1 VWGML
6 TTPALTSPQ
15 AGSSAPTLRRSRR
28 RSGRAT
34 GHLLVLVQNLSV
46 PMDRR
51 VWQECTEATAAGWRV
66 SVVCPRHEGD
76 SESEVLEG
84 VSIHRYSPPREGNGP
99 VGFAFEFVVAILRML
114 KLVIAI
120 GRRERIHVVQAC
132 NPPDTMFLIAAVLR
146 VWQRTRFVYD
156 QHDLCPEIFL
166 SRGGTDGALLHR
178 ILDLLERCTFKLAD
192 VVVFPNESYQRRAMD
207 LGRLNVPSQVVMS
220 GPRRDSMR
228 AGAPQEDLKQ
238 GREHLLVYLGI
249 MGPQDG
255 VEHAVEAVAELVHRH
270 GLDVHCA
277 FLGFGEQ
284 REELMAR
291 AAELGLSGHVSWPGR
306 VGPQEIKAYLSTASL
321 GIAPDPANPLANLST
336 HNKVLEYMAHGL
348 PVVCYALQETQ
359 RVAGEA
365 AAVSHVQTPAALA
378 DVAARLL
385 QDPAER
391 QQRGLVARA
400 RLDQNWVWES
410 QAPRYV
416 EALRRALTGV
426 DPVVLPEP
434 AFGVVAPAQRVA
446 SGLPVAPLELDESGL
461 MVSDGDLSGVVVGG
475 IALGPQV
482 GALDGVEAT
491 DTIPVSLPLQPLD
504 ESVDQEQALH
514 LAS

>member
-1 VWGML
+1 MR
-6 TTPALTSPQ
+6 
-15 AGSSAPTLRRSRR
+15 APRT
-28 RSGRAT
+28 T

-66 SVVCPRHEGD
+66 SVVCPRHDED
-76 SESEVLEG
+76 LEAETLEG
-84 VSIHRYSPPREGNGP
+84 VDIHRYTPPREGNGP
-99 VGFAFEFVVAILRML
+99 IGFALEFAVAILRML
-114 KLVIAI
+114 RLVVKIA
-120 GRRERIHVVQAC
+120 RKDRVDVVQAC

-166 SRGGTDGALLHR
+166 SRGGTSGALLHR
-178 ILDLLERCTFKLAD
+178 ILDILERCTFRLAD
-192 VVVFPNESYQRRAMD
+192 VVVFPNESYRRRALD
-207 LGRLNVPSQVVMS
+207 LGRLRVPSQVVMS
-220 GPRRDSMR
+220 GPRRDAMR
-228 AGAPQEDLKQ
+228 AGVPQPELKQ

-255 VEHAVEAVAELVHRH
+255 VEHAVDAVAELVHRH

-284 REELMAR
+284 REQLMAH
-291 AAELGLSGHVSWPGR
+291 AEELGLGGHVSWPGR
-306 VGPQEIKAYLSTASL
+306 VGQKEIKAYLSTASL

-348 PVVCYALQETQ
+348 PMVCYALQETQ

-365 AAVSHVQTPAALA
+365 AAVSQVQTPAALA

-385 QDPAER
+385 RDPSER

-410 QAPRYV
+410 QAPSYV
-416 EALRRALTGV
+416 EALRRALTGAA
-426 DPVVLPEP
+426 PVVLPD
-434 AFGVVAPAQRVA
+434 VTIPAQPKVERVE
-446 SGLPVAPLELDESGL
+446 SGLPVAPLELDEAGL
-461 MVSDGDLSGVVVGG
+461 RVSDGDLSGVLVGG

-482 GALDGVEAT
+482 GALDGVDAS
-491 DTIPVSLPLQPLD
+491 DVVPVSLPLQAP
-504 ESVDQEQALH
+504 SDQAAPRD
-514 LAS
+514 LADI